1 MKDLIQSFI
10 ADRKML
16 IDKCLVWKEVRIEEN
31 KGMPVLNLPT
41 PQLVAGFMGYLKYK
55 FINDNRRVLCRG
67 EGSFHRTTIPK
78 LFREQPITQD
88 EINKRISILEKVIS
102 CIPSWYRANRFER
115 EDVGPLLQ
123 HYGIRTNWLDLVDNI
138 FTAIWFA
145 SYNNQNEWGYIKFF
159 TDKNQNREELD
170 VYDLRERHSSLSL
183 RLHCQHGLSA
193 TRKNSAWTPENIDLS
208 DFIIAIVRIP
218 VKAINTINGII
229 NKQYMFPDEITDNT
243 LKYLKKDKFAKK
255 VGKILAS
262 EGYNEDFL
270 GFIE

>member
-1 MKDLIQSFI
+1 MIF
-10 ADRKML
+10 
-16 IDKCLVWKEVRIEEN
+16 
-31 KGMPVLNLPT
+31 VL
-41 PQLVAGFMGYLKYK
+41 
-55 FINDNRRVLCRG
+55 DNA
-67 EGSFHRTTIPK
+67 
-78 LFREQPITQD
+78 
-88 EINKRISILEKVIS
+88 IS
-102 CIPSWYRANRFER
+102 CITILYRANRFER

-145 SYNNQNEWGYIKFF
+145 SYDNQNEWGYIKFF
-159 TDKNQNREELD
+159 TDKNQNSEELA

-193 TRKNSAWTPENIDLS
+193 TRNIPAWTPENIDLS
-208 DFIIAIVRIP
+208 DFMIAIVRIP
-218 VKAINTINGII
+218 VKTINAINGII

-243 LKYLKKDKFAKK
+243 LKYFKKNKFAKN